1 MFGPRKNFDER
12 LNAIGLKHAAMALG
26 YTTEIR
32 SDGLTVV
39 KPYVRRRGFSIP
51 FAGIAML
58 LAGILVFKAFTLAA
72 V

>member
-12 LNAIGLKHAAMALG
+12 LNAIGLKHAAMARG

-39 KPYVRRRGFSIP
+39 
-51 FAGIAML
+51 
-58 LAGILVFKAFTLAA
+58 
-72 V
+72 